1 MTARMPT
8 AFLSHGGGPW
18 PWVEIPKLSPA
29 MAEMRSYLEGFAER
43 LPRTPRAVLVVSAHW
58 EESVPTVQSHP
69 RPPMLYDYEGLPP
82 EAYEIEWPAPGA
94 PGVAGEVRDA
104 LSSAGIENGE
114 DGERGFDHGTFVVT
128 KLMFPGPTFP
138 PTFQLSL
145 TDDLDPA
152 RALRI
157 GAALAPLR
165 DRGVFIIGSGF
176 SYHNMEGLGGALND
190 NPPSVDCLAF
200 TDWLDDTVTA
210 SPDVRD
216 QRLTNWEAAPAAR
229 ECHPREEHLLPLMV
243 CAGAAG
249 SDRCTTSFRT
259 PVLGLEFLSAQFG

>member
-1 MTARMPT
+1 MPT

-29 MAEMRSYLEGFAER
+29 MAEMRSYLEAFAER

-69 RPPMLYDYEGLPP
+69 RL
-82 EAYEIEWPAPGA
+82 EWPAPGA
-94 PGVAGEVRDA
+94 PDVAAEVRDA
-104 LSSAGIENGE
+104 LSLAGIENAD

-128 KLMFPGPTFP
+128 KLMFPEPPFP

-152 RALRI
+152 RALQV
-157 GAALAPLR
+157 GAALASLR
-165 DRGVFIIGSGF
+165 DRDVFIIGSGF

-190 NPPSVDCLAF
+190 NPPTAPCLAF

-216 QRLTNWEAAPAAR
+216 QRLTNWEAAPFAR
-229 ECHPREEHLLPLMV
+229 DCHPREEHLLPLMV

-249 SDRCTTSFRT
+249 DDRCATPFRT
-259 PVLGLEFLSAQFG
+259 AVLGLEFLSAQFG